1 MRVRKA
7 SKYLTTLSKSL
18 EKKELVPICSIII
31 GVSPLLHRIHHL
43 SVYCPKNR
51 VDDEEEKQL
60 SADELVFFNFC
71 FICYLQM
78 SLYNDPFHLKRSL
91 VKPPAVE
98 EATSL

>member
-60 SADELVFFNFC
+60 SADELVFKKKI
-71 FICYLQM
+71 ICHLQM